1 MISSHKT
8 PRKLAALL
16 ALALAATLLFASS
29 ALGGA
34 AKAPR
39 AHASSSYLTGIG
51 DEQTQMFTSPL
62 WEQLHTKIARYIAP
76 WDAAIRGDELARARA
91 WIGQA
96 EAAHQQI
103 LVAFYHSEHTPTKMP
118 SISAYQKAVGKFHKD
133 FPHVRQY
140 QSWNESNRGNV
151 KGSFSSP
158 SAGAAAR
165 YYQALKRS
173 CKGCSVIGLDVLDEN
188 SINATLRYISAFK
201 REIVHLRTVMPSIW
215 GLHNYS
221 DLNRLQSW
229 RTRQLSRAMGGQV
242 WLTETGGIVQFK
254 PSFLNKN
261 GSGLSRASK
270 VLKFMF
276 SVAASNSHIKRLYIY
291 NWIGGNSSTRFDA
304 GLMNAHGQPRPG
316 YLVVCKQLH
325 GAKCSVPTVKN

>member
-1 MISSHKT
+1 MMSSHRT

-16 ALALAATLLFASS
+16 ALALAATMLFAAS
-29 ALGGA
+29 AFGGA

-62 WEQLHTKIARYIAP
+62 WQQLHTKIARYIAP
-76 WDAAIRGDELARARA
+76 WDAAIRGDELARART
-91 WIGQA
+91 WITEA
-96 EAAHQQI
+96 EAAHQQV
-103 LVAFYHSEHTPTKMP
+103 LVAFYHSEHTATTMP
-118 SISAYQKAVGKFHKD
+118 SISAYQKAVQRFVKD

-165 YYQALKRS
+165 YYQALKRV
-173 CKGCSVIGLDVLDEN
+173 CQGCTVIGLDVLDEN
-188 SINATLRYISAFK
+188 SISATLRYISAFK
-201 REIVHLRTVMPSIW
+201 REVVHLRTVMPTIW

-221 DLNRLQSW
+221 DLNRLESW
-229 RTRQLSRAMGGQV
+229 RTRELSRAMGGQV

-254 PSFLNKN
+254 PSFLNKG
-261 GSGLSRASK
+261 GSGLSRASR
-270 VLKFMF
+270 VLKYMF
-276 SVAASNSHIKRLYIY
+276 SVAASNSRIKRLYIY
-291 NWIGGNSSTRFDA
+291 NWIGGSSGTRFDA

-325 GAKCSVPTVKN
+325 GAKCALATARN

>member
-1 MISSHKT
+1 MMSSKRT
-8 PRKLAALL
+8 PRKIAALL
-16 ALALAATLLFASS
+16 ALALAATMLFVPS
-29 ALGGA
+29 ALGGS

-62 WEQLHTKIARYIAP
+62 WTQLHTKIARYIAP
-76 WDAAIRGDELARARA
+76 WDAAVRSDEMARARA

-103 LVAFYHSEHTPTKMP
+103 LVAFYHSEHTATQMP
-118 SISAYQKAVGKFHKD
+118 SVASYQKAVAKFVKD

-140 QSWNESNRGNV
+140 QSWNEANRGNV

-158 SAGAAAR
+158 SAGASAR
-165 YYQALKRS
+165 YYQALKRV
-173 CKGCSVIGLDVLDEN
+173 CRGCTVIGLDVLDEN

-229 RTRQLSRAMGGQV
+229 RTRNSRRP
-242 WLTETGGIVQFK
+242 W
-254 PSFLNKN
+254 
-261 GSGLSRASK
+261 
-270 VLKFMF
+270 
-276 SVAASNSHIKRLYIY
+276 
-291 NWIGGNSSTRFDA
+291 A
-304 GLMNAHGQPRPG
+304 GRCG
-316 YLVVCKQLH
+316 
-325 GAKCSVPTVKN
+325 